1 MGDISIKG
9 RSPLLKGGRVDK
21 AEGGRTGFQLGLLAK
36 TAIKK
41 GTKIRDYYAKM
52 KRAHRLR
59 QKNVGTK
66 ERILKERA
74 GRRSSEAFHTK
85 YMKPRSQET
94 KKKWSQGQHPKTWRR
109 KGIT

>member
-1 MGDISIKG
+1 MMGDISIKG

-74 GRRSSEAFHTK
+74 GRKHQEVFHKKHVAPSLRSVSL
-85 YMKPRSQET
+85 SQA
-94 KKKWSQGQHPKTWRR
+94 QHPKSWRR
-109 KGIT
+109 AGKI